1 MTKKINEGLSSLNVQ
16 EKIEISNIRKLA
28 GLTNNDGT
36 AIGNKVIDEDIKDTR
51 DEANRLD
58 LSADE
63 ASAMA
68 DDIEAQM
75 HVIGEALESIEMLV
89 RNHLPKEY
97 RYMDAY
103 TFPQIKIALGGY
115 GYDDRMVRSFESL
128 VEDLRIHAEEYPAA
142 DHDFGR
148 YEKT

>member
-1 MTKKINEGLSSLNVQ
+1 MTKKINEGLSSINVQ
-16 EKIEISNIRKLA
+16 EKIEISKIRKLA

-36 AIGNKVIDEDIKDTR
+36 AIGNKVVDEDIKDTR
-51 DEANRLD
+51 DEDLD

-75 HVIGEALESIEMLV
+75 RVISEALESIEMLV